1 MTKDI
6 SYKLLVHYYY
16 KLFLL
21 SIPFSV
27 GSGIIIALPSNQIFV
42 TFIQTSLLMQ
52 FSLSFIISLVINNIF
67 NQGQFYFYFN
77 KGWSKTYLIGTLLL
91 FNLIIFMF
99 LKTILFHAS

>member
-1 MTKDI
+1 MKDI

-27 GSGIIIALPSNQIFV
+27 VTGIIIALPSKQILV
-42 TFIQTSLLMQ
+42 SFIQTSLLMQ
-52 FSLSFIISLVINNIF
+52 FSLSFVISLIINIIF

-77 KGWSKTYLIGTLLL
+77 KGWSKTSL
-91 FNLIIFMF
+91 FGII
-99 LKTILFHAS
+99 LVQQAR